1 MNSANF
7 DKYKVQHLFL
17 LIGTNPLPN
26 YIAARQL
33 LTDGGTA
40 YLVYTSETKCWK
52 DRLLDRL
59 RSRKIKIT
67 EIYLDKSESDSN
79 HIYKKIYDKVSS
91 ISEAEKV
98 GLNYTGGTKAM
109 SVHAYRAVHDKRG
122 HKETFYSYL
131 DPRKLQMYIDQ
142 DNGEPFHDKVQI
154 EISMKELLD
163 LHYLE
168 WQPKPID
175 EPKLPE
181 ASSEIVELYK
191 NDNLAISWKKWCK
204 EKLHPLTKNGEYW
217 KEETELAL
225 REIVISIDSLPV
237 EFRRLLKKHLNASEN
252 QLSIQVSKE
261 KGFDSLQQ
269 VCEWLSFIW
278 LEHYVLAQV
287 KGISKSKM
295 LHESK
300 MSLHV
305 KEKNSSR
312 RGDKFEFDVAF
323 MRNYQL
329 FAISCTTSSD
339 PKICKQKLFEACIR
353 ARQLGGDEAR
363 VALVCYS
370 SEPDKIKNQLKVTLP
385 DRKVDVFGI
394 DDLSDL
400 SDEISSWIERNERDS
415 K

>member
-1 MNSANF
+1 M
-7 DKYKVQHLFL
+7 
-17 LIGTNPLPN
+17 
-26 YIAARQL
+26 
-33 LTDGGTA
+33 
-40 YLVYTSETKCWK
+40 
-52 DRLLDRL
+52 
-59 RSRKIKIT
+59 
-67 EIYLDKSESDSN
+67 
-79 HIYKKIYDKVSS
+79 
-91 ISEAEKV
+91 
-98 GLNYTGGTKAM
+98 
-109 SVHAYRAVHDKRG
+109 
-122 HKETFYSYL
+122 
-131 DPRKLQMYIDQ
+131 
-142 DNGEPFHDKVQI
+142 
-154 EISMKELLD
+154 
-163 LHYLE
+163 
-168 WQPKPID
+168 
-175 EPKLPE
+175 
-181 ASSEIVELYK
+181 
-191 NDNLAISWKKWCK
+191 
-204 EKLHPLTKNGEYW
+204 
-217 KEETELAL
+217 
-225 REIVISIDSLPV
+225 PV
-237 EFRRLLKKHLNASEN
+237 EFSRLLKKHLNASEN

-295 LHESK
+295 IHESK

-305 KEKNSSR
+305 KERNSSR
-312 RGDKFEFDVAF
+312 KGDKFEFDVAF

-339 PKICKQKLFEACIR
+339 PKRCKQKLFEAAIR

>member
-79 HIYKKIYDKVSS
+79 HIHKKIYDKVSS
-91 ISEAEKV
+91 IPEAEKV

-109 SVHAYRAVHDKRG
+109 SVHAYRAVYDKRG

-154 EISMKELLD
+154 EISMRELLD

-168 WQPKPID
+168 WQPKPLD

-191 NDNLAISWKKWCK
+191 NDDLAIAWKKWCK

-295 LHESK
+295 IHESK

-305 KEKNSSR
+305 KERNSSR
-312 RGDKFEFDVAF
+312 KGDKFEFDVAF

-339 PKICKQKLFEACIR
+339 PKRCKQKLFEAAIR